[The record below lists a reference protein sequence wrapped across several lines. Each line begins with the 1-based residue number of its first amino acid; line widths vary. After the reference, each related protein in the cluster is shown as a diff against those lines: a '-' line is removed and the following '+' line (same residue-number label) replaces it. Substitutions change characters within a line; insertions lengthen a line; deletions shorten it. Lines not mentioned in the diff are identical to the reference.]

1 MAGPAT
7 RDGHRVASPP
17 ILRWVEQVH
26 APHDPGLQA
35 AHDAPDRFGLP
46 PIHLAPSEGRLLEL
60 LLRMVRA
67 RKVVE
72 VGTLA
77 GYSALWMARGLAEDG
92 RLWTIELDVRHA
104 EVARQSFRDAGMEER
119 VELLVGDAREVLR
132 GLERLGPFDA
142 VFLDADKAGYVHY
155 GRWAA
160 AHLRPGG
167 LLLADNVYLFGRLL
181 DEDDPE
187 AEAMRTFHREAAA
200 AFHSVCVPT
209 PEGLLIG
216 LRKG

>member
-1 MAGPAT
+1 MAAPGT
-7 RDGHRVASPP
+7 RAGERVASPQ
-17 ILRWVEQVH
+17 ILQWVEQVH
-26 APHDPGLQA
+26 APHDAGLQA
-35 AHDAPDRFGLP
+35 AHEAPERFDLP
-46 PIHLAPSEGRLLEL
+46 PIHLAASEGRLLEL
-60 LLRMVRA
+60 LLRATRA

-92 RLWTIELDVRHA
+92 RLWTIEADVRHA
-104 EVARQSFRDAGMEER
+104 EVARQVVRDAGMADR
-119 VELLVGDAREVLR
+119 IELLVGDARDVLA

-142 VFLDADKAGYVHY
+142 VFLDADKAGYAHY

-160 AHLRPGG
+160 ANLRPGG

-181 DEDDPE
+181 AEDDPE
-187 AEAMRTFHREAAA
+187 AEAMRTFHREAAQ
-200 AFHSVCVPT
+200 AFHTTCVPT
-209 PEGLLIG
+209 PEGLLLG